1 MLLLP
6 VLQAGCFFA
15 EKAFM
20 LGKRNTITATALLAA
35 LICVVYTTWELAYF
49 YAGLM
54 AQPDTCKTA
63 TAWGVLRSISNALAF
78 LHLFLRAD
86 VANSINPHWHMWR
99 RVGIALTVINWALLI
114 VAPALR
120 RITLIPTKLGA
131 RCSAQYESV
140 SFTLMWVSQLV
151 CHIAFTLMFVYPLV
165 RHMNELKQSTAD
177 SALEA
182 GVAARGSSRD
192 DDVYRTLV
200 RRAVGALALSATFTV
215 LVTILVLLQ
224 EFGDDQ
230 NVPTVGLS
238 VLDNGVTLASI
249 CFANSGG
256 LIGNKA
262 THVQLPPQLMPTGGN
277 TSQTSE
283 TATEARSSSVLI
295 TPARY
300 S

>member
-1 MLLLP
+1 MFNYGGGPPLAFTAPFTGEVVGNVVAAYVADDQGITVFLAAAM
-6 VLQAGCFFA
+6 AGCFFA

-151 CHIAFTLMFVYPLV
+151 CHVAFTLMFVYPLV

-200 RRAVGALALSATFTV
+200 RRAAGALALSATFTGENEA
-215 LVTILVLLQ
+215 IRNRQ
-224 EFGDDQ
+224 G
-230 NVPTVGLS
+230 VGS
-238 VLDNGVTLASI
+238 
-249 CFANSGG
+249 
-256 LIGNKA
+256 
-262 THVQLPPQLMPTGGN
+262 
-277 TSQTSE
+277 
-283 TATEARSSSVLI
+283 TATEARSSSVVI